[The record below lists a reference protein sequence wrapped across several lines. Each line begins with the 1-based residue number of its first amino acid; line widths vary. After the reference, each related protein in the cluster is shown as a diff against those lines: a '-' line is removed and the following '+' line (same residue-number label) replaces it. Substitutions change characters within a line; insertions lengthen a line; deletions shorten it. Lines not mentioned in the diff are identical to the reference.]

1 MEGERILASG
11 RDADI
16 VDLGGGRVLRRPR
29 QPRSLE
35 AEAAMMRHARLAGCP
50 VPEVFEVGPEGM
62 VLERVDGPTMLDDLA
77 AHPWRLGR
85 HARTLAALHDAL
97 RRIPAAEWAHATY
110 GRAAPDDVTV
120 HGDLHPD
127 NVLLTAA
134 GAVLIDWSSAGRGPC
149 GADAADAWLVLAV
162 AAPPPGS
169 LVERAL
175 VRLLRGRFLAAFLN
189 AVDRQEAAAWL
200 MVAAERRALDHNMT
214 ESEVAAM
221 RRLAERHGTRPGP
234 SPTLPP

>member
-1 MEGERILASG
+1 MNGERILASG

-29 QPRSLE
+29 QPRSLV
-35 AEAAMMRHARLAGCP
+35 AEAAMMRHARQAGCP

-62 VLERVDGPTMLDDLA
+62 VLERVDGPTMLEDLA
-77 AHPWRLGR
+77 AHPWRVAR
-85 HARTLAALHDAL
+85 HARTLAALHDSL
-97 RRIPAAEWAHATY
+97 RRVPPAESAPATY

-120 HGDLHPD
+120 HGDLHPG

-134 GAVLIDWSSAGRGPC
+134 GPVLIDWSGAGRGPR

-169 LVERAL
+169 LVEHAL
-175 VRLLRGRFLAAFLN
+175 VRLLRGRFLAAFLG
-189 AVDRQEAAAWL
+189 AVDRREAAAWL
-200 MVAAERRALDHNMT
+200 VVAAARRARDPNLA
-214 ESEVAAM
+214 EAEVAAM
-221 RRLAERHGTRPGP
+221 RRLAQRHGAASGP
-234 SPTLPP
+234 PPTLPP